1 MTYQSVNPYDGRLL
15 HTFAEQSDAQLEAAI
30 AAAAA
35 CFEVWR
41 ATTFAER
48 SAIVSRAAGLMRERR
63 EEFAQ
68 PVTLATADLQ
78 EGLRAKV
85 EKRPAVFTGR

>member
-1 MTYQSVNPYDGRLL
+1 MAYQSVNPYDGRLL
-15 HTFAEQSDAQLEAAI
+15 HTFAEQSDEQLEAAL

-48 SAIVSRAAGLMRERR
+48 SAIVARARPA
-63 EEFAQ
+63 FC
-68 PVTLATADLQ
+68 ATA
-78 EGLRAKV
+78 GTSS
-85 EKRPAVFTGR
+85 PGRSRWRWAS